1 MKILN
6 MKISFLIISTLVILS
21 ACSKKDVVDP
31 PKLPDNEFPEMLV
44 TELNDA
50 EVKQQEHQTL
60 DLDKDGVNDLVFAI
74 WYIGDPV
81 EREDEVLFF
90 AASGTQSSLMVGGE
104 NVSPRFSKNDI
115 IPVNPIEG
123 YNWYIVAQVEM
134 AMKNIGYDAPPYWEK
149 DWKDAS
155 HKYLAVQVKRA
166 NKLYYGWVE
175 VSMDTANSKLIL
187 HRAAIAKQPGRAVKA
202 GI

>member
-1 MKILN
+1 MKI
-6 MKISFLIISTLVILS
+6 FPLIISILITVS
-21 ACSKKDVVDP
+21 ACSKKNVVDP

-44 TELNDA
+44 TDLNDA
-50 EVKQQEHQTL
+50 EVTQQKHQTL
-60 DLDKDGVNDLVFAI
+60 DLDKDGVNDLVFAT

-81 EREDEVLFF
+81 EQEDEVLFF
-90 AASGTQSSLMVGGE
+90 AASGTQTSLMVGGE

-134 AMKNIGYDAPPYWEK
+134 AMKNTGHTASPYWEK
-149 DWKDAS
+149 DWKNAS
-155 HKYLAVQVKRA
+155 HKFLAVQVKRA
-166 NKLYYGWVE
+166 DKLYYGWVE

-187 HRAAIAKQPGRAVKA
+187 HRSAIAMQPHRAVKA

>member
-1 MKILN
+1 
-6 MKISFLIISTLVILS
+6 MKISSLIVSALIILS
-21 ACSKKDVVDP
+21 ACSKKDVNDP
-31 PKLPDNEFPEMLV
+31 PKHPDSEFPEMLV

-50 EVKQQEHQTL
+50 EVKPKQHQIL
-60 DLDKDGVNDLVFAI
+60 DLDRDGVNDLVFAT
-74 WYIGDPV
+74 WHIGDPV
-81 EREDEVLFF
+81 ENEDEVLFF
-90 AASGTQSSLMVGGE
+90 AASGTESSLMVAGE
-104 NVSPRFSKNDI
+104 NVSPRFSKNEI
-115 IPVNPIEG
+115 IPVNPADG

-134 AMKNIGYDAPPYWEK
+134 AMKNIGNDAPPYWEK

-155 HKYLAVQVKRA
+155 HKFLAVQVKRA